1 MLGAP
6 AQPTPGIGPPTRRLR
21 HGAVTRTVVAAS
33 LSTVLASLPVF
44 LLGGLAVLVR
54 RDLGF
59 GEVQLG
65 LAVSAFFT
73 VAAASAV
80 PAGRVAGRLGSW
92 ATTALAAVLSATAL
106 VAMAVAPGYVAL
118 VAALGVAGVAN
129 ALAQMGSNQA
139 LARVVP
145 RTRQGLAFGVKQSA
159 VPVATLVAGLAL
171 PLVALTLGWRA
182 SFIGAALLAV
192 AIVAVIPRPARG
204 TTRRIGATRRVAES
218 SVRALAVVAVGAGFA
233 AGAASALGT
242 FLVESAVT
250 VGLSPASAG
259 FVLASGSALA
269 VVGRLLA
276 GWWADSRASG
286 LLVVVAIMLGSGAA
300 GMALLAT
307 GSLTALWP
315 GAVLAFGIGWSW
327 PGLLNFAVV
336 RLNPEAPAAAT
347 SITQTGVFAGA
358 ASGPL
363 LFGFLVGTTSYRAA
377 WSAAAMS
384 MVAAAVFMLVG
395 RHMLVADRARR
406 AAAAAG
412 HAHSSLAPEHS
423 WKRRGRI

>member
-1 MLGAP
+1 M
-6 AQPTPGIGPPTRRLR
+6 
-21 HGAVTRTVVAAS
+21 VAAS

-65 LAVSAFFT
+65 LAVTVFFT
-73 VAAASAV
+73 IAAASAV
-80 PAGRVAGRLGSW
+80 PAGRVAARLGSW
-92 ATTALAAVLSATAL
+92 TTTTLAAALSAAAL
-106 VAMAVAPGYVAL
+106 LAMAASTRYVAL

-129 ALAQMGSNQA
+129 ALAQIGSNQA

-159 VPVATLVAGLAL
+159 VPVATLLAGLAL
-171 PLVALTLGWRA
+171 PLVALRLGWRA
-182 SFIGAALLAV
+182 SFMGAALLAV
-192 AIVAVIPRPARG
+192 ALVAVTPRSGRDTAGRTG
-204 TTRRIGATRRVAES
+204 TRRRAAES
-218 SVRALAVVAVGAGFA
+218 SVRALAVVAVGAAFGA
-233 AGAASALGT
+233 AAASALGA

-259 FVLASGSALA
+259 FLLAGGSALA

-286 LLVVVAIMLGSGAA
+286 LLVVVAIMLGSGAV
-300 GMALLAT
+300 GMALLAS
-307 GSLTALWP
+307 GSPTALWP

-363 LFGFLVGTTSYRAA
+363 LFGLLVGTASYRVA
-377 WSAAAMS
+377 WSAAAIS
-384 MVAAAVFMLVG
+384 MIAAAVFILMG

-406 AAAAAG
+406 AAAAA
-412 HAHSSLAPEHS
+412 
-423 WKRRGRI
+423 

>member
-1 MLGAP
+1 MSKQRSRGRPTLAAAAHPAP
-6 AQPTPGIGPPTRRLR
+6 TLDSATHSLPRY
-21 HGAVTRTVVAAS
+21 AVARTVIAAS

-44 LLGGLAVLVR
+44 LLGGLAVLLR

-59 GEVQLG
+59 GKVQLG
-65 LAVSAFFT
+65 LAVTVFFT
-73 VAAASAV
+73 VAAVSAV
-80 PAGRVAGRLGSW
+80 PAGRVAARLGSW
-92 ATTALAAVLSATAL
+92 ATTILGAALAAAAL

-145 RTRQGLAFGVKQSA
+145 RARQGLAFGVKQSA
-159 VPVATLVAGLAL
+159 VPAATLVAGLAL
-171 PLVALTLGWRA
+171 PFVALTLGWRA

-192 AIVAVIPRPARG
+192 VIVAVIPRPAHGTPRQTAAKRG
-204 TTRRIGATRRVAES
+204 AIES
-218 SVRALAVVAVGAGFA
+218 SVRALAVVAVGAAFA
-233 AGAASALGT
+233 AGAASALGA

-250 VGLSPASAG
+250 VGLSPAAAG
-259 FVLASGSALA
+259 FLLASGSALA

-286 LLVVVAIMLGSGAA
+286 LLVVVAIMLGSGSV
-300 GMALLAT
+300 GMSLLAT
-307 GSLTALWP
+307 GSLTVLWP

-336 RLNPEAPAAAT
+336 RLNSDAPTTAT

-363 LFGFLVGTTSYRAA
+363 LFGLLVDTASYRAA
-377 WSAAAMS
+377 WSAAGIS
-384 MVAAAVFMLVG
+384 MVAATVFMIVG
-395 RHMLVADRARR
+395 RHMLVVDRARR
-406 AAAAAG
+406 AAAAA
-412 HAHSSLAPEHS
+412 
-423 WKRRGRI
+423 